1 MKTQNYLATADLAY
15 KNLKEGQHIRGIDN
29 VEYEVVKSLHTKSG
43 YDGYVLYRKDTNELV
58 VTHRGTWP

>member
-43 YDGYVLYRKDTNELV
+43 YDGYVLYRNCF
-58 VTHRGTWP
+58 R